1 MKFVFLKSGD
11 FLEFKTKKTK
21 FSDGWFNFLFEKN
34 IAQEFSGEHF
44 RQISNNTE
52 RKLSDLNN
60 HIDTVNNFLRIQ
72 LPGVAHFSKSY
83 NLNQQW
89 LNAAHRQWVY
99 MTARYKNEIFDI
111 PASTRNAWMQIN
123 NLIHELEMN
132 YRHEFN
138 NNVVSEIPETEN
150 LKVEKEDCEFVQHDL
165 VLSFRNLGR
174 HQYNQWQVGYD
185 SINEETSNYNTI
197 STSFSFYH
205 SIDNYRHAAP
215 SEYVKWCEKQNIE
228 VLAPWVVLGTFDIK
242 NPWEVKEIMHRN
254 LKDDSHI
261 GFAI

>member
-11 FLEFKTKKTK
+11 YLEFTPRRTA
-21 FSDGWFNFLFEKN
+21 FVSEWFDFLFRKEIEQK
-34 IAQEFSGEHF
+34 FLGE
-44 RQISNNTE
+44 RDCWSTVSAE
-52 RKLSDLNN
+52 SKLLEINK
-60 HIDTVNNFLRIQ
+60 HIDSVNNFLRIR

-89 LNAAHRQWVY
+89 LNDTHKQWVY
-99 MTARYKNEIFDI
+99 MTDRYKNEIFDI
-111 PASTRNAWMQIN
+111 PASTRDAWMQIN
-123 NLIHELEMN
+123 NLIHKLEIN
-132 YRHEFN
+132 YCHEIN
-138 NNVVSEIPETEN
+138 NTVISEIPKTEN
-150 LKVEKEDCEFVQHDL
+150 LKVKKEDCEFVQHDL

-174 HQYNQWQVGYD
+174 HQYNQWQVGCD

-205 SIDNYRHAAP
+205 SMDNYLYDAP
-215 SEYVKWCEKQNIE
+215 PEYVKWCEKQNIE

-261 GFAI
+261 GFAL